1 VSNYESEVKAVK
13 KPTID
18 DVAALSG
25 VARVTVSRVLNG
37 GANVRDEVKERV
49 RRAVDMLDYRVNV
62 QARSLAGGSSR
73 LFTLVHPSAD
83 ESEPNSYWE
92 AGLELGAL
100 RSCTE
105 KGCQLLT
112 RRIAKKNWGRK
123 DWALDLIENHRCEG
137 IILTPPFSDDLDLCA
152 YIQSRGCALVC
163 IAPGRDARDAC
174 LSVGID
180 DELAGFEIA
189 KHLVDLG
196 HRKFAFIGGLEG
208 HFAAEQRWE
217 GVTRALEECGLG
229 RKAVTFFRGDFSFK
243 SGIDLT
249 PGLLGGRS
257 APTALICSNDDMAVG
272 ALFAAHKMGVPVPDD
287 LSITGFDDTPVSALI
302 WPPLTTVHQPI
313 KEMASRAIE
322 LATEQ
327 LSSTGRNADRGFSQL
342 SHEIVIRQSTAPL
355 VAAREN

>member
-1 VSNYESEVKAVK
+1 MSKNAPEVKVVK

-37 GANVRDEVKERV
+37 GANVRDEVKEKV

-92 AGLELGAL
+92 AALELGAL
-100 RSCTE
+100 RACTE
-105 KGCQLLT
+105 SGYHLLT
-112 RRIAKKNWGRK
+112 RRITKGNWDKK

-163 IAPGRDARDAC
+163 IAPGRDAREAC

-189 KHLVDLG
+189 MHLVDLG
-196 HRKFAFIGGLEG
+196 HREFAFIGGLEG
-208 HFAAEQRWE
+208 HFSAERRWG
-217 GVTRALEECGLG
+217 GVTRALEACGLG
-229 RKAVTFFRGDFSFK
+229 RKAARFFRGDFSFK
-243 SGIDLT
+243 AGVDLT
-249 PGLLGGRS
+249 PALLSGRK

-272 ALFAAHKMGVPVPDD
+272 ALFAAHKIGVSVPDD

-313 KEMASRAIE
+313 KEMASRAIG
-322 LATEQ
+322 LMTEQ
-327 LSSTGRNADRGFSQL
+327 LTSTAWGANRGFNQL
-342 SHEIVIRQSTAPL
+342 PHEIVIRQSTAPL
-355 VAAREN
+355 DATRKN